1 LIERFPTNDLAK
13 RACDQLKGMGLSCG
27 ARATTPAKGA
37 KRSTK
42 KQ

>member
-1 LIERFPTNDLAK
+1 LIQRFPASDLSK
-13 RACDQLKGMGLSCG
+13 RACDQLKEMGLSCG
-27 ARATTPAKGA
+27 SRAATPAKGA